1 MSKHGRPLAPT
12 AKPIEPLLVAGAVG
26 AASCTRSGAER
37 RDSIDEPA
45 RTWGRGRHEP
55 RSPTP
60 TVIRRP
66 AIGPC
71 WMLALLN
78 I

>member
-1 MSKHGRPLAPT
+1 VRRPPAPT
-12 AKPIEPLLVAGAVG
+12 AKYREPLLVAGAVG

-37 RDSIDEPA
+37 RDSNDEPA
-45 RTWGRGRHEP
+45 RTWGRGQHEP

-60 TVIRRP
+60 TVIRQP

-71 WMLALLN
+71 
-78 I
+78 